1 MDEQRP
7 DPRFSLANER
17 TLLAWLRTA
26 LSFVVAGL
34 AALSLGDRVHHARV
48 LSVLGALVCLVGA
61 FAAGSAYRRWKRVT
75 VALES
80 GERLPPLTGAA
91 PLVFTLVLCAGVAVA
106 VMLVD
111 AL

>member
-34 AALSLGDRVHHARV
+34 AALSLGDRVRHARL
-48 LSVLGALVCLVGA
+48 LSVLGAFVCLVGA
-61 FAAGSAYRRWKRVT
+61 LAAVTAYRRWKRVSE
-75 VALES
+75 VLET

-91 PLVFTLVLCAGVAVA
+91 PLVFTLVVCAGIAVA
-106 VMLVD
+106 VMLLD
-111 AL
+111 AF